1 MVTQVGYSVAE
12 QSRGRVTLCAV
23 CIVHVE
29 TRSVSL
35 LIEFQNQGRRFISG
49 LALKPLGWFVSGLVS
64 KPLGRFFPIWLQ
76 NWWRRFLLVWPQ
88 NRWWRVSRFGPQ
100 SWQLQ
105 FGDLCL
111 KTNRVSVCRLR
122 HKTDGWRT
130 AWKMRRDLAAC
141 FTWKQVGLGFF
152 RLASRLV
159 EVQRWVVHVTPLQR
173 LCRDQVEDE

>member
-64 KPLGRFFPIWLQ
+64 KSLGRFFSDLSSKP
-76 NWWRRFLLVWPQ
+76 VAT
-88 NRWWRVSRFGPQ
+88 VSPG
-100 SWQLQ
+100 
-105 FGDLCL
+105 
-111 KTNRVSVCRLR
+111 
-122 HKTDGWRT
+122 
-130 AWKMRRDLAAC
+130 
-141 FTWKQVGLGFF
+141 
-152 RLASRLV
+152 LASKSV
-159 EVQRWVVHVTPLQR
+159 VQGFPV
-173 LCRDQVEDE
+173 